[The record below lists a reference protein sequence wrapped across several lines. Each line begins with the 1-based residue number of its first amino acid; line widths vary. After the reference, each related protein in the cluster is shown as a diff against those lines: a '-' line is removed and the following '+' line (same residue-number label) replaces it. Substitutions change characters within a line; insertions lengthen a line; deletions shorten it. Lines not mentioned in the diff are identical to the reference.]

1 MNIAKNFKNIF
12 FYRALSAAASDALRG
27 GLVGFEPELN
37 LGLLDGSVS

>member
-1 MNIAKNFKNIF
+1 MNIAKIFKNIF